1 MSEAK
6 AKRPTDDELAKLH
19 AALSASQKPE
29 DFLKKVESI
38 GAKIP
43 TAEIWGN
50 RYKFVREAMTLAE
63 FTKLSPVDTVRLGED
78 PPDGRI
84 GTPTERRVEIT
95 EAIEPGRKRG
105 DEYKPNRVGD
115 PDQVTQDQLAARIR
129 KLEPELE
136 RVIQMKAGKYEVHP
150 TLLVYLNIVDHHQVA
165 PALVQQRWRDRR
177 CFAESLK
184 KSGFLNPRQITR
196 VLRRLGLAGTNQQ

>member
-1 MSEAK
+1 MSAAK
-6 AKRPTDDELAKLH
+6 AKRPTDEELVKLQ
-19 AALSASQKPE
+19 AALSVSQNPE
-29 DFLKKVESI
+29 DFLKKVEAV

-78 PPDGRI
+78 PPDGWI
-84 GTPTERRVEIT
+84 GTPDERRVEIT

-105 DEYKPNRVGD
+105 DEYKTNRMGI
-115 PDQVTQDQLAARIR
+115 PDEVTQEQLEARIR

-136 RVIQMKAGKYEVHP
+136 RVIQLKAGKYEIRP
-150 TLLVYLNIVDHHQVA
+150 TLLVYLNIVDHGRAQKQVEEA
-165 PALVQQRWRDRR
+165 IARQKAKYADSFEGIHVIWK
-177 CFAESLK
+177 AELY
-184 KSGFLNPRQITR
+184 
-196 VLRRLGLAGTNQQ
+196 